1 MQHSTP
7 AATEAQ
13 QWRFVLMKEIG
24 CVPCWM
30 RGFQNVE
37 PEIHH
42 LLSGGIRRGHDE
54 TVALCQWHHK
64 AWPIANRS
72 HAWCRRHLGPS
83 LLESPE
89 QFRFE
94 FGSDDDLLEL
104 QNKFLA
110 AASGGRYAA

>member
-1 MQHSTP
+1 MQHSTGTP
-7 AATEAQ
+7 TEAQ

-24 CVPCWM
+24 CVCCWM

-72 HAWCRRHLGPS
+72 HAWCRNNLGPS

-89 QFRFE
+89 QFHFE
-94 FGSDDDLLEL
+94 FGNDDTLLQI
-104 QNKFLA
+104 QNTFLA
-110 AASGGRYAA
+110 AATGGRYAA